1 MHNGTISDFKAGDKD
16 RCANDHNAPSMVSI
30 TQVKFLLPE
39 INNKDNS
46 GRAKESERGA
56 GDTGRDRRYLTFC

>member
-46 GRAKESERGA
+46 GRAKERAREGRA
-56 GDTGRDRRYLTFC
+56 TQDETGGI